1 MWQDVLIGLIV
12 LVAAAYVAWTFLSPR
27 SRQRLLD
34 ALAARG
40 LLVERARI
48 YRARMNAGA
57 CGHCSS
63 AGDER
68 LTPRP
73 KS

>member
-1 MWQDVLIGLIV
+1 MWQQVLIGLIV
-12 LVAAAYVAWTFLSPR
+12 LAAAVYVAWTFLSVR

-40 LLVERARI
+40 FLVERARSH
-48 YRARMNAGA
+48 RARMNAGA

-63 AGDER
+63 ASGER
-68 LTPRP
+68 VTPRP